1 MKELMKG
8 KEIDMESAKENLS
21 WVTNVLWDVHRL
33 AQDQFILR
41 TQDQTN
47 QWLENVYRYVVARCI
62 HFMFFLLYLS
72 THVAPFVQR

>member
-1 MKELMKG
+1 MKG

-41 TQDQTN
+41 TQDQTQ
-47 QWLENVYRYVVARCI
+47 QWLENVYGYVP
-62 HFMFFLLYLS
+62 LLNWKNTMVNLL
-72 THVAPFVQR
+72 T